1 MPGELPQVQENKGPS
16 CAQNI
21 LKHFPHGTA
30 GRCFFCSL
38 LPPFL
43 RSARCRPSLRRE
55 QGRNERSSWPIL
67 RTSSRVGAKNGSL
80 FSMSPSKERPG
91 ADLRSGSLRFR
102 RLKRFCLPQLED
114 FVVARSTR
122 STAIPRRFP
131 GRGPSGPSPS
141 PNEEPQMSG
150 PGSDSEMRV
159 FRRPSK
165 FMVPFPLHDE
175 FRGPFLSIRPSELEG
190 FDPAQIAGVW
200 TLKHLRSEIQG
211 S

>member
-1 MPGELPQVQENKGPS
+1 MELPGDAFSAPS
-16 CAQNI
+16 CHPFYA
-21 LKHFPHGTA
+21 LLGA
-30 GRCFFCSL
+30 GHRYEGSKDATNEAPGQYYELPVGLEPKMDRFFRC
-38 LPPFL
+38 L
-43 RSARCRPSLRRE
+43 RVKKDPEPTSVRVRFGFAVSN
-55 QGRNERSSWPIL
+55 GFVSHSW
-67 RTSSRVGAKNGSL
+67 RTSSSRV
-80 FSMSPSKERPG
+80 PR
-91 ADLRSGSLRFR
+91 
-102 RLKRFCLPQLED
+102 
-114 FVVARSTR
+114 V
-122 STAIPRRFP
+122 PRRFHGDSP